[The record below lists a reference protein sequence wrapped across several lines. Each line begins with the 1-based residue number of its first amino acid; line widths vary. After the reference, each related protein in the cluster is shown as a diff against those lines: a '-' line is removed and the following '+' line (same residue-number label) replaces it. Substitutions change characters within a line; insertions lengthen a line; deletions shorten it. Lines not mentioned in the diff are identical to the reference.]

1 MIEIIIILAGAA
13 IIGLWAL
20 KWACYLLG
28 MVLGGICLALDRLSR
43 SEPKQE
49 PLGYSLDEI
58 LADDR
63 PTINLN

>member
-1 MIEIIIILAGAA
+1 MIEIIIILAGAI

-20 KWACYLLG
+20 KWACQLLG
-28 MVLGGICLALDRLSR
+28 MVIGWIYLLCR
-43 SEPKQE
+43 SQPKQK
-49 PLGYSLDEI
+49 PMGYTLDEI

>member
-1 MIEIIIILAGAA
+1 KG
-13 IIGLWAL
+13 
-20 KWACYLLG
+20 ACYLLG
-28 MVLGGICLALDRLSR
+28 MVIGGICLALDRLSR
-43 SEPKQE
+43 SQPKQE